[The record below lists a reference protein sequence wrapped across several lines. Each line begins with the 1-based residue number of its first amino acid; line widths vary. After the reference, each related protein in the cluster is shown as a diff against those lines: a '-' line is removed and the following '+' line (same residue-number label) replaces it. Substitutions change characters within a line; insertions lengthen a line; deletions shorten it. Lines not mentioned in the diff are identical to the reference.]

1 MVTFRVKGSVA
12 DNGGAQGGRGPE
24 KVNSRTKG
32 IEELLGLGLSSHQ
45 SVPCKTVEA
54 ENHTKN
60 DS

>member
-1 MVTFRVKGSVA
+1 VA